1 MYLWTDG
8 VYQGVKCILT
18 KKMKTEKKEKGRWM
32 GLGEQRSV
40 GTEEGRT
47 SY

>member
-1 MYLWTDG
+1 
-8 VYQGVKCILT
+8 
-18 KKMKTEKKEKGRWM
+18 MKEKNKRKGGKGEKKEKKERGRGM
-32 GLGEQRSV
+32 NLGRYRSV